1 MLKHI
6 AVPAI
11 VLAIAVGVCTLFAS
25 LESGRQN
32 ASPYATPQAAIAAN
46 FK

>member
-11 VLAIAVGVCTLFAS
+11 FLAVAVGVCGLFAT
-25 LESGRQN
+25 LESGRQD
-32 ASPYATPQAAIAAN
+32 ASTYATPQAAIAAN